1 MSAIIKSLQQYFL
14 TFPEFAGKRLNIDCL
29 TDDTD
34 SYSIDSVPTE
44 TVMKRYIDG
53 TAVKRHLFV
62 ISSRCFYGSDLQQ
75 QEDNIAFFE
84 ALTDWL
90 EAQENTGVLPDLGEK
105 KKARKITVLSSAYPL
120 IVDDGGQ
127 TARYQIQLELIYL
140 QEV

>member
-1 MSAIIKSLQQYFL
+1 
-14 TFPEFAGKRLNIDCL
+14 
-29 TDDTD
+29 
-34 SYSIDSVPTE
+34 
-44 TVMKRYIDG
+44 MKRYIDG